1 MEWIKN
7 IGNTTEEDLISISNK
22 GIVKRAYKDLE
33 QEYVCLVAERDKEV
47 VLKVGN
53 ESCTIKEKLE
63 NSSCTC
69 PSRTICRHVV
79 TGILWLIKEN
89 PATESDVPEVI
100 EDKGKKDSKAQP
112 DESEKKTKEDEA
124 SAAVDKNEKKNEDSV
139 AVEKNEKAEESLKVR
154 IKEIP
159 KKQSEKM
166 ADRKSKAGKFS
177 KTEIE
182 SVIRQGEE
190 WIRLLLGSGLIRM
203 PEDMSLRAEHIAI
216 MCHNAFLADDE
227 RTMRELSNRISLY
240 ETHSS
245 ESKKEWLFQAI
256 MEQYQKF
263 CRLHCCLESDAE
275 EELEMLAGDFRKS
288 YEERE
293 KLELLPITY
302 REVNSVSG
310 YSGVIYYFLNK
321 NEPKEFFTFSDIRPT
336 FYENKG
342 QKRQRAVTPWGL
354 DRPLKNAFSFEIK
367 LHHPKVSGH
376 KLSISKET
384 TATLMDT
391 FSMEQEAVYKSVY
404 TDFSVL
410 IEEQFEK
417 EEEEEHPVLL
427 CPRRIVSVAFHEN
440 AQELEIAMEDRNGRQ
455 MSAYFTYKKE
465 EKTFF
470 DQLKNKAEEMQRGEE
485 FQYVIFA
492 TFYKS
497 QRRCGFYPIDIFDE
511 VHMPGEYLFGKSE
524 GTIEEVY
531 EDLEPF
537 WSVFSEVNTVL
548 CDIMECGIASYF
560 FTKEIR
566 EVADWCE
573 KLGLLHLA
581 DLLKELYHGLSMR
594 NHKNE
599 QQNKMETGKIV
610 EYMSEI
616 WKYLTEGRKMILRKT
631 YSNRSGSPCTH
642 CCART
647 HMKE

>member
-7 IGNTTEEDLISISNK
+7 IGKTTEEDLISISNK

-33 QEYVCLVAERDKEV
+33 QEYVCLVAEGNKEV

-63 NSSCTC
+63 NSSCSC
-69 PSRTICRHVV
+69 PARTICRHVV

-89 PATESDVPEVI
+89 PATEFAVT
-100 EDKGKKDSKAQP
+100 EDKEKNDSKVEF
-112 DESEKKTKEDEA
+112 DESGKKTKEDEEPA
-124 SAAVDKNEKKNEDSV
+124 T
-139 AVEKNEKAEESLKVR
+139 VEQNDKAEEPLAAGIRENK
-154 IKEIP
+154 
-159 KKQSEKM
+159 KKQSERM
-166 ADRKSKAGKFS
+166 ADSKAKAGKFR
-177 KTEIE
+177 KKEIE
-182 SVIRQGEE
+182 TVIRQGEE

-203 PEDMSLRAEHIAI
+203 PEDMSLRAEHVAI
-216 MCHNAFLADDE
+216 MCHNALLADDE

-240 ETHSS
+240 ETHSP

-263 CRLHCCLESDAE
+263 CRLHCCLDSGSE

-376 KLSISKET
+376 KLSVSKET
-384 TATLMDT
+384 TATLTDT
-391 FSMEQEAVYKSVY
+391 FSLEQEAVYKSVY

-417 EEEEEHPVLL
+417 EDEEEHPVLL

-440 AQELEIAMEDRNGRQ
+440 AQELEIVMEDRNGRQ

-470 DQLKNKAEEMQRGEE
+470 EQLKNKAEEMQKGEE
-485 FQYVIFA
+485 SQYMIFA

-497 QRRCGFYPIDIFDE
+497 QRRCGFYPIDIFDG
-511 VHMPGEYLFGKSE
+511 VHMPKEYLFGKSE

-537 WSVFSEVNTVL
+537 WSVFSEVNRVL
-548 CDIMECGIASYF
+548 CDIMECGIASYS
-560 FTKEIR
+560 FTEEIR

-581 DLLKELYHGLSMR
+581 ELLKEVYHAFSMR

-599 QQNKMETGKIV
+599 QQNKLEAGKIV
-610 EYMSEI
+610 EYMSET
-616 WKYLTEGRKMILRKT
+616 WTYLTEGRKMLLKKT
-631 YSNRSGSPCTH
+631 YTVHGS
-642 CCART
+642 
-647 HMKE
+647 K